1 MLLEIKNAGHTA
13 IYVRI
18 SKLNPIITPKGM
30 EFTYSGIDVSF
41 DGGIVRNLGFISS
54 TEQLVKRF
62 DTLKSM
68 ELQGVVLVNKPDS
81 IFIARDKFYSLVK
94 LSKAGVPVPETAIV
108 EDPFEVMRLV
118 NKWGDVVIKP
128 VMGSLGLGSVRV
140 SDPDIAFRV
149 AKAILTAN
157 QPVYVQKYVKK
168 PERDIRVFLVGD
180 KILGSVYRINK
191 SSWKTNVAQGALT
204 QVILPDK
211 ALEDL
216 AFKAMRTLGLE
227 YAGID
232 VVEDLE
238 GGYKVLEVNAAPLWK
253 GFYEATKINPAK
265 YIVEYV
271 IKKIKK

>member
-1 MLLEIKNAGHTA
+1 LLLEIKNAGHTA

-18 SKLNPIITPKGM
+18 SKLNPIITPEGM

-81 IFIARDKFYSLVK
+81 MFIARDKFYSLVK

>member
-1 MLLEIKNAGHTA
+1 
-13 IYVRI
+13 
-18 SKLNPIITPKGM
+18 M

-68 ELQGVVLVNKPDS
+68 ESQGVVLVNKPDS
-81 IFIARDKFYSLVK
+81 MFIARDKFYSLVK

-118 NKWGDVVIKP
+118 NRWGDVVIKP

-168 PERDIRVFLVGD
+168 PERDIRVFVVGD

-211 ALEDL
+211 TLEDL

>member
-18 SKLNPIITPKGM
+18 SKLNPIITPEGM

-81 IFIARDKFYSLVK
+81 MFIARDKFYSLVK